1 MKGKA
6 FSLDLEAAHVDVF
19 VQCCVARLY
28 QPFTAYQSPVHS
40 FLATTISA
48 KSLESMVKN
57 ASWQGE
63 RQDGEHQRE
72 GVTRNFRI

>member
-6 FSLDLEAAHVDVF
+6 FSLDLEAATLK
-19 VQCCVARLY
+19 CCVARLY
-28 QPFTAYQSPVHS
+28 QPFTAYQSPMHS
-40 FLATTISA
+40 FLATIISA
-48 KSLESMVKN
+48 ESLESMVKN

-63 RQDGEHQRE
+63 GQDGEHQRE